1 MMAGTNNGR
10 ILLVE
15 GESDKRIFPQL
26 LERAGV
32 PWPKSDPPV
41 DIRSFGGIE
50 ELLKPAVLETY
61 LKSSDLE
68 FLGII
73 FDADVDPDQ
82 QWGRFRARITQHVSG
97 FPESPEV
104 GGTVC
109 EADNNVRVGV
119 WMMPD
124 NSSSGMLETFL
135 SYLIPENSSSL
146 KDFAFY
152 CTDSAKDHGAPYR
165 EVHLDKARIH
175 AWLAWQNPPGQ
186 QMHLAI
192 MSKQIASDG
201 PLAKEFLSW
210 FQKTY
215 QLDRS

>member
-1 MMAGTNNGR
+1 MMAGSKNAR

-15 GESDKRIFPQL
+15 GENDKRVFPQL
-26 LERAGV
+26 LEKAGI

-41 DIRSFGGIE
+41 DIKPFGGIE

-61 LKSSDLE
+61 LKSSDLG

-73 FDADVDPDQ
+73 FDADVDPNQ
-82 QWGRFRARITQHVSG
+82 QWSRFRARIKEHVSD
-97 FPESPEV
+97 FPPSPEV

-109 EADNNVRVGV
+109 EAENNVRIGV

-124 NSSSGMLETFL
+124 NSRSGMLETFL
-135 SYLIPENSSSL
+135 SYLIPEESFAL
-146 KDFAFY
+146 KEFAFA
-152 CTDSAKDHGAPYR
+152 CTNNAKDHGAPYR

-175 AWLAWQNPPGQ
+175 AWLAWQDPPGQ

-201 PLAKEFLSW
+201 ALAKDFLSW
-210 FQKTY
+210 FRQTY
-215 QLDRS
+215 QFDRL